1 LSMKKLIVGI
11 SGADGLQMGIRLLEL
26 LRDLPH
32 VETHLVTTPNAAR
45 MLPCVC
51 GMELRQVRELADYC
65 YDPRNTEAAIA
76 SGSFQTDGMIVAPCS
91 MRTLAAIAAG
101 LSDNL
106 LTRAADVCIKE
117 RRKTVLLTRE
127 TPLSLI
133 HIRNM
138 ESVTAAGCVVLPPVL
153 TFYSGA
159 QTARDMVDHI
169 LGKALLQYDITLPG
183 FRAWEGK

>member
-1 LSMKKLIVGI
+1 MEKINVAVVGY
-11 SGADGLQMGIRLLEL
+11 GGMGGW
-26 LRDLPH
+26 H
-32 VETHLVTTPNAAR
+32 V
-45 MLPCVC
+45 
-51 GMELRQVRELADYC
+51 D
-65 YDPRNTEAAIA
+65 
-76 SGSFQTDGMIVAPCS
+76 
-91 MRTLAAIAAG
+91 
-101 LSDNL
+101 
-106 LTRAADVCIKE
+106 
-117 RRKTVLLTRE
+117 
-127 TPLSLI
+127 